1 MKLAYIYFT
10 NVEKNEANIYQMFN
24 MLPAFSEI
32 VEVSYF
38 LPFVRKKRL
47 NEIMG
52 GLPYSFDKLKLVDT
66 HVPYFDKINFF
77 EKLGRL
83 LYFMHIHYWEL
94 KNYTHIYTRD
104 ISLLYYLSKLPNRL
118 KPKQKIIYEAHKIYF
133 ESSKKV
139 SKEIEA
145 AAIKYA
151 DICIAISDGIKH
163 DLVDIFDFDEKNIHV
178 FANSINPE
186 EFMFDSLNKDFIKS
200 KFKIP
205 LNKKI
210 LTYTGSF
217 LDWKGVDIL
226 AEAINQC
233 KRTDIFFLLVGGEGK
248 SFSAIK
254 NSLSEKINS
263 GLSMVLPKQQI
274 SIVREL
280 LAISDIAFL
289 PNRSMK
295 ESIRYTSP
303 IKLFEYL
310 ASGLP
315 VISSDLPSIRSIISE
330 ENGYFFQP
338 DTPHSLVKTIEQ
350 ALSDRENWSNISK
363 RNLALVEENSWENR
377 AKSIIDFVEESDR
390 NDEQ

>member
-1 MKLAYIYFT
+1 
-10 NVEKNEANIYQMFN
+10 
-24 MLPAFSEI
+24 
-32 VEVSYF
+32 
-38 LPFVRKKRL
+38 
-47 NEIMG
+47 
-52 GLPYSFDKLKLVDT
+52 
-66 HVPYFDKINFF
+66 
-77 EKLGRL
+77 
-83 LYFMHIHYWEL
+83 
-94 KNYTHIYTRD
+94 
-104 ISLLYYLSKLPNRL
+104 
-118 KPKQKIIYEAHKIYF
+118 
-133 ESSKKV
+133 
-139 SKEIEA
+139 
-145 AAIKYA
+145 
-151 DICIAISDGIKH
+151 
-163 DLVDIFDFDEKNIHV
+163 
-178 FANSINPE
+178 
-186 EFMFDSLNKDFIKS
+186 
-200 KFKIP
+200 
-205 LNKKI
+205 
-210 LTYTGSF
+210 
-217 LDWKGVDIL
+217 
-226 AEAINQC
+226 
-233 KRTDIFFLLVGGEGK
+233 
-248 SFSAIK
+248 
-254 NSLSEKINS
+254 
-263 GLSMVLPKQQI
+263 MVLPKQQI

>member
-38 LPFVRKKRL
+38 LPFVRKKKL
-47 NEIMG
+47 KEIMG

-94 KNYTHIYTRD
+94 KNYSHIYTRD

-133 ESSKKV
+133 KSSKKV
-139 SKEIEA
+139 TKEIEA
-145 AAIKYA
+145 NALKHA
-151 DICIAISDGIKH
+151 DVCIAISDGIKK
-163 DLVDIFDFDEKNIHV
+163 DLVDIYDYQDKKIHV
-178 FANSINPE
+178 IANSVNPE
-186 EFMFDSLNKDFIKS
+186 EFRFDNLNKDLIKS
-200 KFKIP
+200 KLKIP
-205 LNKKI
+205 RDKII

-217 LDWKGVDIL
+217 LDWKGVDIV

-233 KRTDIFFLLVGGEGK
+233 KRKDIFFMLVGGKGK
-248 SFSAIK
+248 DYSAIK

-263 GLSMVLPKQQI
+263 GSALVLPKQKI
-274 SIVREL
+274 STVREL
-280 LAISDIAFL
+280 LAASDLAML

-295 ESIRYTSP
+295 ESVRYTSP

-338 DTPHSLVKTIEQ
+338 DSPHSLVEAIEQ

-377 AKSIIDFVEESDR
+377 AKSIIEFVEESDR